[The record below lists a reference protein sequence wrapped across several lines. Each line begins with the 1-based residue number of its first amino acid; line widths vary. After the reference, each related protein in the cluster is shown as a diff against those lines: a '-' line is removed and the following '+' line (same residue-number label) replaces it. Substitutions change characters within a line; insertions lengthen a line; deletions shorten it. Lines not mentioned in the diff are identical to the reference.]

1 MLNIPLRTR
10 SILSICL
17 ALSLS
22 FLAFGE
28 ASPADQ
34 QASGTCRALKELPS
48 AGPNAIAWITAPAP
62 AGKAKLDQ
70 WCDTVGPAL
79 LRAPRKSQAP
89 KNGRILLVDWNVN
102 VGNGNLESL
111 IAHLQA
117 DEQKAGRG
125 EPDFV
130 FLLQEAFR
138 RGPDVPATVEGVAN
152 VPSRI
157 ASSSM
162 DIEAVATKLDWW
174 LFYAPSMR
182 NGEQTGVVAEDRGNA
197 ILSTL
202 PIEGLQAIELPF
214 SVQRRVAL
222 AATVHDE
229 HRGRRFH
236 VATVHLDT
244 RAPWSRGSIFG
255 AAAARNRQARWMIDT
270 LNQLSDDRTALIIG
284 GDLNSYWGPLE
295 SAVDSFARVAPR
307 LNCGTQ
313 ATHAT
318 GFTLD
323 HLFARFTSEIDSAAC
338 TRAPGRFNS
347 DHYPI
352 VLPL

>member
-1 MLNIPLRTR
+1 MLNNPLRTP

-17 ALSLS
+17 ALSL
-22 FLAFGE
+22 FLLAFGE

-34 QASGTCRALKELPS
+34 HASGTCRVLKEVPP
-48 AGPNAIAWITAPAP
+48 AGPNALSWITAPAP

-79 LRAPRKSQAP
+79 LRAPQKSQAP

-102 VGNGNLESL
+102 VGNGNLEGL
-111 IAHLQA
+111 IAHLRKN
-117 DEQKAGRG
+117 EQEAGRG

-138 RGPDVPATVEGVAN
+138 RGPDVPATIDDAAN

-157 ASSSM
+157 PSPSM

-182 NGEQTGVVAEDRGNA
+182 NGAQTGIDAEDRGNA

-229 HRGRRFH
+229 HRGLRLH

-255 AAAARNRQARWMIDT
+255 AAAARNRQARWMVDT
-270 LNQLSDDRTALIIG
+270 LSRFSDDRTALVVG
-284 GDLNSYWGPLE
+284 GDLNSYWGSLE
-295 SAVDSFARVAPR
+295 SAVDSFARVARR
-307 LNCGTQ
+307 LSCGTQ

-323 HLFARFTSEIDSAAC
+323 HLFARFTPEIGSASC
-338 TRAPGRFNS
+338 TRAPDRFNS